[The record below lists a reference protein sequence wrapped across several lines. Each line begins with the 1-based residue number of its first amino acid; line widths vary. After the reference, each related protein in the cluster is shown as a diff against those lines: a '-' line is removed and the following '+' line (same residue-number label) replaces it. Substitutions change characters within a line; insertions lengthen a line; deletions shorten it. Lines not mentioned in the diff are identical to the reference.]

1 MKKQIISLGALAV
14 ASSLFTWD
22 NKADAIVTKDYSK
35 ESRVKEDSKY
45 DTPISDTYYWGVIKN
60 LESQFAEAIDLLED
74 YQYGE
79 KEYKDAKDKLMTRIL
94 GEDQYLLKKKI
105 DEYEVYKKM
114 YKKFKEKN
122 PDDNSKMSSFY
133 NYNLYNFTM
142 KEYNDIRLSL
152 KEAID
157 QFRKDVDDI
166 QSKKLELKTYS
177 KEAEEKATDE
187 VYSLVCEVDT
197 LFASYYGH
205 DKYDQN
211 AKDLRAKLDLILG
224 DKENPY
230 KITNERIK
238 KDMMDD
244 LNSIIDD
251 FFMETDQN
259 RPSNITK
266 FNPDIHDY
274 KEHREGFD
282 ALVKETREAV
292 AKAGESWKNK
302 TVKKYGETETKS
314 PVVKEEK
321 KVEEPQAPKVS
332 EKVGVQETVGTTE
345 EAPLPIAQ
353 PLVKIPEGT
362 IQGVTAEGPK
372 YPTMEQHTIY
382 GETVKGPEYPTMENK
397 TLQGEIVQGP
407 GFLTMEQSGP
417 SLSNNYTN
425 PPLTNPILKGIEG
438 SSSKLEIKP
447 QGTESTLKGIQG
459 ESSDIEVKPQASE
472 TTEASHYPARP
483 QFNKTPKYVKYRD
496 AGTGIRE
503 YNDGTFGYEAR
514 PRFNKPSETN
524 AYNVTTN
531 QDGTV
536 SYGARPTQ
544 NKPSETNAYNVTT
557 HANGQVSYG
566 ARPTYKKP
574 SETNAYNV
582 TTHANGQVSYG
593 ARPTQNKPSETNAYN
608 VTTHANGQVSY
619 GARPSQNKP
628 SETNA
633 YNVTTHANGQ
643 VSYGARPTYNKP
655 SKTNAYNVTTH
666 ANGQVSYGARP
677 TQNKPSETNAYNVTT
692 HANGQV
698 SYGARPTQNKP
709 SETNAYNVTTHANGQ
724 VSYGAR
730 PTQNKPSKTNAY
742 NVTTHADGTATYGPR
757 VTK

>member
-35 ESRVKEDSKY
+35 ESRVNENSKY
-45 DTPISDTYYWGVIKN
+45 GTLISDWYLKGRLTS
-60 LESQFAEAIDLLED
+60 LESQFINALDILET
-74 YQYGE
+74 YHYGE

-94 GEDQYLLKKKI
+94 GEDQYLLERKKVQ
-105 DEYEVYKKM
+105 YEEYKKLYQK
-114 YKKFKEKN
+114 YKEEN
-122 PDDNSKMSSFY
+122 PTSKVKMKTFHQY
-133 NYNLYNFTM
+133 TIEDLTM
-142 KEYNDIRLSL
+142 REYNELTESL
-152 KEAID
+152 KSAV
-157 QFRKDVDDI
+157 KDFEKDAERIENQHHD
-166 QSKKLELKTYS
+166 LKPFTD
-177 KEAEEKATDE
+177 EMEEKATSRVDDLANKAYSVYFAFVRDTQHKTEALELKAKVDLVLGDE
-187 VYSLVCEVDT
+187 
-197 LFASYYGH
+197 
-205 DKYDQN
+205 DKPHRISN
-211 AKDLRAKLDLILG
+211 KRIENEMLKDL
-224 DKENPY
+224 E
-230 KITNERIK
+230 
-238 KDMMDD
+238 
-244 LNSIIDD
+244 SIIED
-251 FFMETDQN
+251 FFIETGLNKPD
-259 RPSNITK
+259 NITSYDSSK
-266 FNPDIHDY
+266 HDY
-274 KEHREGFD
+274 KNHREGFE

-292 AKAGESWKNK
+292 DKADASWKTK
-302 TVKKYGETETKS
+302 TVKSYGQTETK
-314 PVVKEEK
+314 PPDVKEEK
-321 KVEEPQAPKVS
+321 KVEESQLPKV
-332 EKVGVQETVGTTE
+332 GIQQEVKTTAGKAE
-345 EAPLPIAQ
+345 EATQPVAQ
-353 PLVKIPEGT
+353 PLVKIPQGT
-362 IQGVTAEGPK
+362 IT
-372 YPTMEQHTIY
+372 
-382 GETVKGPEYPTMENK
+382 GEIVKGPDYPTMENK

-407 GFLTMEQSGP
+407 DFPTMEQNRP
-417 SLSNNYTN
+417 SLSDNYTR
-425 PPLTNPILKGIEG
+425 PTTPNPILKGLEG
-438 SSSKLEIKP
+438 NSSNLEIKP

-536 SYGARPTQ
+536 TYGARPTQ

-593 ARPTQNKPSETNAYN
+593 ARPTQNKPS
-608 VTTHANGQVSY
+608 
-619 GARPSQNKP
+619 K
-628 SETNA
+628 TNA

-643 VSYGARPTYNKP
+643 VSYGARPTYKKP
-655 SKTNAYNVTTH
+655 SKTN
-666 ANGQVSYGARP
+666 
-677 TQNKPSETNAYNVTT
+677 E
-692 HANGQV
+692 
-698 SYGARPTQNKP
+698 
-709 SETNAYNVTTHANGQ
+709 YNVTTHANGQ

>member
-35 ESRVKEDSKY
+35 ESRVNENSKY
-45 DTPISDTYYWGVIKN
+45 DTPIPDWYLGSILNRLGDQIYYAKELTN
-60 LESQFAEAIDLLED
+60 KYE
-74 YQYGE
+74 YGE
-79 KEYKDAKDKLMTRIL
+79 KEYKQAIDKLMTRVL
-94 GEDQYLLKKKI
+94 GEDHYLLEKKKAQ
-105 DEYEVYKKM
+105 YEAYKKWFEKHKSENPHSSL
-114 YKKFKEKN
+114 KKIKF
-122 PDDNSKMSSFY
+122 DDFD
-133 NYNLYNFTM
+133 LYRLTK
-142 KEYNDIRLSL
+142 KEYNELHQSL
-152 KEAID
+152 KEA
-157 QFRKDVDDI
+157 VDEFNSEVKNI
-166 QSKKLELKTYS
+166 QSKQKDLLPYD
-177 KEAEEKATDE
+177 EATENRVTNGIYDF
-187 VYSLVCEVDT
+187 VCEIDT
-197 LFASYYGH
+197 LYAAYFNHSQYGH
-205 DKYDQN
+205 N
-211 AKDLRAKLDLILG
+211 AKELRAKLDIILG
-224 DKENPY
+224 DAKDPVR
-230 KITNERIK
+230 ITNERIRK
-238 KDMMDD
+238 EMMDD

-251 FFMETDQN
+251 FFMDTNMN
-259 RPSNITK
+259 RPLNITK
-266 FNPDIHDY
+266 FNPNIHDY
-274 KEHREGFD
+274 TNKPENRDNFD
-282 ALVKETREAV
+282 KLVKETREAV
-292 AKAGESWKNK
+292 ANADESWKTR
-302 TVKKYGETETKS
+302 TVKNYGESETKS

-321 KVEEPQAPKVS
+321 KVEEPQLPKV
-332 EKVGVQETVGTTE
+332 GNQQEDKITVGTTE

-353 PLVKIPEGT
+353 PLVKIPQGT
-362 IQGVTAEGPK
+362 IQGE
-372 YPTMEQHTIY
+372 I
-382 GETVKGPEYPTMENK
+382 VKGPEYLTMENK

-407 GFLTMEQSGP
+407 DFPTMEQNRP
-417 SLSNNYTN
+417 SLSDNYTQ
-425 PPLTNPILKGIEG
+425 PTTPNPILKGIEG
-438 SSSKLEIKP
+438 NSTKLEIKP
-447 QGTESTLKGIQG
+447 QGTESTLKGTQG
-459 ESSDIEVKPQASE
+459 ESSDIEVKPQATE

-557 HANGQVSYG
+557 NQDG
-566 ARPTYKKP
+566 T
-574 SETNAYNV
+574 
-582 TTHANGQVSYG
+582 VSYG

-608 VTTHANGQVSY
+608 VTTNQDGTVSY
-619 GARPSQNKP
+619 GARPTQNKP

-633 YNVTTHANGQ
+633 YNVTTNQDG
-643 VSYGARPTYNKP
+643 T
-655 SKTNAYNVTTH
+655 
-666 ANGQVSYGARP
+666 VSYGARP

>member
-35 ESRVKEDSKY
+35 ESRVNENSKY
-45 DTPISDTYYWGVIKN
+45 DTPIPDWYLGSILNRLGDQIYYAKELTN
-60 LESQFAEAIDLLED
+60 KYE
-74 YQYGE
+74 YGE
-79 KEYKDAKDKLMTRIL
+79 KEYKQAIDKLMTRVL
-94 GEDQYLLKKKI
+94 GEDHYLLEKKKAQ
-105 DEYEVYKKM
+105 YEAYKKWFEKHKSENPHSSL
-114 YKKFKEKN
+114 KKIKF
-122 PDDNSKMSSFY
+122 DDFD
-133 NYNLYNFTM
+133 LYRLTK
-142 KEYNDIRLSL
+142 KEYNELHQSL
-152 KEAID
+152 KEA
-157 QFRKDVDDI
+157 VDEFNSEVKNI
-166 QSKKLELKTYS
+166 QSKQKDLLPYD
-177 KEAEEKATDE
+177 EATENRVTNGIYDF
-187 VYSLVCEVDT
+187 VCEIDT
-197 LFASYYGH
+197 LYAAYFNHSQYGH
-205 DKYDQN
+205 N
-211 AKDLRAKLDLILG
+211 AKELRAKLDIILG
-224 DKENPY
+224 DAKDPVR
-230 KITNERIK
+230 ITNERIRK
-238 KDMMDD
+238 EMMDD

-251 FFMETDQN
+251 FFMDTNMN
-259 RPSNITK
+259 RPLNITK
-266 FNPDIHDY
+266 FNPNIHDY
-274 KEHREGFD
+274 TNKPENRDNFD
-282 ALVKETREAV
+282 KLVKETREAI
-292 AKAGESWKNK
+292 ANADESWKTR
-302 TVKKYGETETKS
+302 TVKNYGESETKS

-321 KVEEPQAPKVS
+321 KVEEPQLPKV
-332 EKVGVQETVGTTE
+332 GNQQEDKITVGTTE

-353 PLVKIPEGT
+353 PLVKIPQGT
-362 IQGVTAEGPK
+362 IQGE
-372 YPTMEQHTIY
+372 I
-382 GETVKGPEYPTMENK
+382 VKGPEYLTMENK

-407 GFLTMEQSGP
+407 DFPTMEQNRP
-417 SLSNNYTN
+417 SLSDNYTQ
-425 PPLTNPILKGIEG
+425 PTTPNPILKGIEG
-438 SSSKLEIKP
+438 NSTKLEIKP
-447 QGTESTLKGIQG
+447 QGTESTLKGTQG
-459 ESSDIEVKPQASE
+459 ESSDIEVKPQATE

-557 HANGQVSYG
+557 NQDG
-566 ARPTYKKP
+566 T
-574 SETNAYNV
+574 
-582 TTHANGQVSYG
+582 
-593 ARPTQNKPSETNAYN
+593 
-608 VTTHANGQVSY
+608 
-619 GARPSQNKP
+619 
-628 SETNA
+628 
-633 YNVTTHANGQ
+633 
-643 VSYGARPTYNKP
+643 
-655 SKTNAYNVTTH
+655 
-666 ANGQVSYGARP
+666 VSYGARP

>member
-35 ESRVKEDSKY
+35 ESRVNENSKY
-45 DTPISDTYYWGVIKN
+45 DTPISDWYLGSILNRLGDQIYYAKELTN
-60 LESQFAEAIDLLED
+60 KYE
-74 YQYGE
+74 YGE
-79 KEYKDAKDKLMTRIL
+79 KEYKKAIDKLMTRVL
-94 GEDQYLLKKKI
+94 GEDHYLLEKKKAQ
-105 DEYEVYKKM
+105 YEVYKKW
-114 YKKFKEKN
+114 YEKHKSENPHSSLKKIKF
-122 PDDNSKMSSFY
+122 DDFD
-133 NYNLYNFTM
+133 LYRLTK
-142 KEYNDIRLSL
+142 KEYNELHQSL
-152 KEAID
+152 KEA
-157 QFRKDVDDI
+157 VDEFNSEVKNI
-166 QSKKLELKTYS
+166 QSKQKDLLPYD
-177 KEAEEKATDE
+177 EATENRVTNGIYDF
-187 VYSLVCEVDT
+187 VCEIDT
-197 LFASYYGH
+197 LYAAYFNHSQYGH
-205 DKYDQN
+205 N
-211 AKDLRAKLDLILG
+211 AKELRAKLDIILG
-224 DKENPY
+224 DAKDPVR
-230 KITNERIK
+230 ITNERIRK
-238 KDMMDD
+238 EMMDD

-251 FFMETDQN
+251 FFMDTNMN
-259 RPSNITK
+259 RPLNITK
-266 FNPDIHDY
+266 FNPNIHDY
-274 KEHREGFD
+274 TNKPENRDNFD
-282 ALVKETREAV
+282 KLVKETREAV
-292 AKAGESWKNK
+292 AKADESWKTR
-302 TVKKYGETETKS
+302 TVKNYGESETKS

-321 KVEEPQAPKVS
+321 KVEDPQSPKFDNQ
-332 EKVGVQETVGTTE
+332 QEVKTTAGKAE
-345 EAPLPIAQ
+345 ETTQPVAQ

-362 IQGVTAEGPK
+362 IQGVTVEGPK

-382 GETVKGPEYPTMENK
+382 GE
-397 TLQGEIVQGP
+397 IVQGP
-407 GFLTMEQSGP
+407 DFPTMEQNRP
-417 SLSNNYTN
+417 SLSDNYTQ
-425 PPLTNPILKGIEG
+425 PTTPNPILEG
-438 SSSKLEIKP
+438 LESSSSKLEIKP

-536 SYGARPTQ
+536 TYGARPTQ
-544 NKPSETNAYNVTT
+544 NKASKTNAYNVTT

-593 ARPTQNKPSETNAYN
+593 ARPTQNKPS
-608 VTTHANGQVSY
+608 
-619 GARPSQNKP
+619 
-628 SETNA
+628 
-633 YNVTTHANGQ
+633 
-643 VSYGARPTYNKP
+643 
-655 SKTNAYNVTTH
+655 KTNAYNVTTH

-698 SYGARPTQNKP
+698 SYGARPTYKKP
-709 SETNAYNVTTHANGQ
+709 SE
-724 VSYGAR
+724 
-730 PTQNKPSKTNAY
+730 TNAY

>member
-1 MKKQIISLGALAV
+1 MNMKH
-14 ASSLFTWD
+14 
-22 NKADAIVTKDYSK
+22 
-35 ESRVKEDSKY
+35 
-45 DTPISDTYYWGVIKN
+45 IKN
-60 LESQFAEAIDLLED
+60 RL
-74 YQYGE
+74 
-79 KEYKDAKDKLMTRIL
+79 
-94 GEDQYLLKKKI
+94 
-105 DEYEVYKKM
+105 
-114 YKKFKEKN
+114 KKFKEKN
-122 PDDNSKMSSFY
+122 PNDNSKMSSFY

-142 KEYNDIRLSL
+142 KEYNDIRHSL

-166 QSKKLELKTYS
+166 HSKKVDLKTYS

-211 AKDLRAKLDLILG
+211 AKELRAKLDLILG
-224 DKENPY
+224 DKDNPH

-238 KDMMDD
+238 KEMMDD

-251 FFMETDQN
+251 FFMETNQN

-266 FNPDIHDY
+266 FNPDIHGY
-274 KEHREGFD
+274 KEHRESFD

-292 AKAGESWKNK
+292 SKADESWKTK
-302 TVKKYGETETKS
+302 TVKKYGETVTKS

-321 KVEEPQAPKVS
+321 KVEEPQAPKV
-332 EKVGVQETVGTTE
+332 GNQQEVKTTTGKAE
-345 EAPLPIAQ
+345 ETTQPVAQ
-353 PLVKIPEGT
+353 PLVKIP
-362 IQGVTAEGPK
+362 QG
-372 YPTMEQHTIY
+372 TIY
-382 GETVKGPEYPTMENK
+382 GETVKGPEYLTMENK

-407 GFLTMEQSGP
+407 DFPTMEQNRP
-417 SLSNNYTN
+417 SLSDNYTQ
-425 PPLTNPILKGIEG
+425 PTTPNPILEGLEG

-459 ESSDIEVKPQASE
+459 ESSDIEVKPQATE
-472 TTEASHYPARP
+472 TTEASQYGPRP

-536 SYGARPTQ
+536 SYGARPT
-544 NKPSETNAYNVTT
+544 
-557 HANGQVSYG
+557 
-566 ARPTYKKP
+566 YKKP

-582 TTHANGQVSYG
+582 TTHGNGQVSYG

-608 VTTHANGQVSY
+608 VTTHG
-619 GARPSQNKP
+619 
-628 SETNA
+628 
-633 YNVTTHANGQ
+633 
-643 VSYGARPTYNKP
+643 
-655 SKTNAYNVTTH
+655 
-666 ANGQVSYGARP
+666 
-677 TQNKPSETNAYNVTT
+677 
-692 HANGQV
+692 
-698 SYGARPTQNKP
+698 
-709 SETNAYNVTTHANGQ
+709 NGQ

-742 NVTTHADGTATYGPR
+742 NVTTHADGTATYGSR

>member
-35 ESRVKEDSKY
+35 ESRVNENSKY
-45 DTPISDTYYWGVIKN
+45 DTPISDWYLGSILNRLGDQIYYAKELTN
-60 LESQFAEAIDLLED
+60 KYE
-74 YQYGE
+74 YGE
-79 KEYKDAKDKLMTRIL
+79 KEYKKAIDKLMTRVL
-94 GEDQYLLKKKI
+94 GEDHYLLEKKKAQ
-105 DEYEVYKKM
+105 YEVYKKW
-114 YKKFKEKN
+114 YEKHKSENPHSSLKKIKF
-122 PDDNSKMSSFY
+122 DDFD
-133 NYNLYNFTM
+133 LYRLTK
-142 KEYNDIRLSL
+142 KEYNELHQSL
-152 KEAID
+152 KEA
-157 QFRKDVDDI
+157 VDEFNSEVKNI
-166 QSKKLELKTYS
+166 QSKQKDLLPYD
-177 KEAEEKATDE
+177 EATENRVTNGIYDF
-187 VYSLVCEVDT
+187 VCEIDT
-197 LFASYYGH
+197 LYAAYFNHSQYGH
-205 DKYDQN
+205 N
-211 AKDLRAKLDLILG
+211 AKELRAKLDIILG
-224 DKENPY
+224 DAKDPVR
-230 KITNERIK
+230 ITNERIRK
-238 KDMMDD
+238 EMMDD

-251 FFMETDQN
+251 FFMDTNMN
-259 RPSNITK
+259 RPLNITK
-266 FNPDIHDY
+266 FNPNIHDY
-274 KEHREGFD
+274 TNKPENRDNFD
-282 ALVKETREAV
+282 KLVKETREAV
-292 AKAGESWKNK
+292 AKADESWKTR
-302 TVKKYGETETKS
+302 TVKNYGESETKS

-321 KVEEPQAPKVS
+321 KVEDPQSPKFDNQ
-332 EKVGVQETVGTTE
+332 QEVKTTAGKAE
-345 EAPLPIAQ
+345 ETTQPVAQ

-362 IQGVTAEGPK
+362 IQGVTVEGPK

-382 GETVKGPEYPTMENK
+382 GEIVKGPEYPTMEQHTIYGEIVKGPEYPTMENK

-407 GFLTMEQSGP
+407 DFPTMEQNRP
-417 SLSNNYTN
+417 SLSDNYTQ
-425 PPLTNPILKGIEG
+425 PTTPNPILEG
-438 SSSKLEIKP
+438 LESSSSKLEIKP

-536 SYGARPTQ
+536 TYGARPTQ
-544 NKPSETNAYNVTT
+544 NKASKTNAYNVTT

-593 ARPTQNKPSETNAYN
+593 ARPTQNKPS
-608 VTTHANGQVSY
+608 
-619 GARPSQNKP
+619 
-628 SETNA
+628 
-633 YNVTTHANGQ
+633 
-643 VSYGARPTYNKP
+643 
-655 SKTNAYNVTTH
+655 KTNAYNVTTH

-698 SYGARPTQNKP
+698 SYGARPTYKKP
-709 SETNAYNVTTHANGQ
+709 SE
-724 VSYGAR
+724 
-730 PTQNKPSKTNAY
+730 TNAY

>member
-35 ESRVKEDSKY
+35 ESRVKEESKY
-45 DTPISDTYYWGVIKN
+45 DSPMSNWYYWGKVKS
-60 LESQFAEAIDLLED
+60 LESQFADAIDIIED

-79 KEYKDAKDKLMTRIL
+79 KEYKDAKDKLMTRVL

-105 DEYEVYKKM
+105 DEYKQYRERYLKAGLSPV
-114 YKKFKEKN
+114 KFY
-122 PDDNSKMSSFY
+122 D
-133 NYNLYNFTM
+133 YNLYDFTM
-142 KEYNDIRLSL
+142 KEYNDIHHSL
-152 KEAID
+152 KDA
-157 QFRKDVDDI
+157 VDEFYKEVKDI
-166 QSKKLELKTYS
+166 QSKNSDLQTYDKKT
-177 KEAEEKATDE
+177 EDEETNK
-187 VYSLVCEVDT
+187 VYSLVSEIDT
-197 LFASYYGH
+197 LVATYYG
-205 DKYDQN
+205 DKDHGEY
-211 AKDLRAKLDLILG
+211 AKELRAKLDIILG
-224 DKENPY
+224 EEKRPNR
-230 KITNERIK
+230 ITNERIRK
-238 KDMMDD
+238 EMTDD

-251 FFMETDQN
+251 FFMETGQN
-259 RPSNITK
+259 RPVKITK
-266 FNPDIHDY
+266 YNPNIHSPKDN
-274 KEHREGFD
+274 KENFD
-282 ALVKETREAV
+282 TLVKETKNAV
-292 AKAGESWKNK
+292 ANADESWKTK
-302 TVKKYGETETKS
+302 TVKKYGETVTKS

-321 KVEEPQAPKVS
+321 KVEESQLPKVGIQQ
-332 EKVGVQETVGTTE
+332 EVKTAVGKVEETTQPV
-345 EAPLPIAQ
+345 AQ

-362 IQGVTAEGPK
+362 IQGVTVEGPK

-382 GETVKGPEYPTMENK
+382 GETVKGPDYPTMENK

-407 GFLTMEQSGP
+407 DFPTMEQNRP
-417 SLSNNYTN
+417 SLSDNYTQ
-425 PPLTNPILKGIEG
+425 PTTPNPILKGFEG
-438 SSSKLEIKP
+438 NSANLEIKP

-472 TTEASHYPARP
+472 ATEASQYGPRP

-544 NKPSETNAYNVTT
+544 NKPSKTNEYNVTTHANGQVTYGARPIQNKPSKTNEYNVTTHANGQVTYGARPIQNKPSKTNAYNVTT

-574 SETNAYNV
+574 S
-582 TTHANGQVSYG
+582 
-593 ARPTQNKPSETNAYN
+593 
-608 VTTHANGQVSY
+608 
-619 GARPSQNKP
+619 
-628 SETNA
+628 
-633 YNVTTHANGQ
+633 
-643 VSYGARPTYNKP
+643 
-655 SKTNAYNVTTH
+655 KTN
-666 ANGQVSYGARP
+666 
-677 TQNKPSETNAYNVTT
+677 E
-692 HANGQV
+692 
-698 SYGARPTQNKP
+698 
-709 SETNAYNVTTHANGQ
+709 YNVTTHANGQ